1 MEMAEK
7 SAKEQ
12 HKYHKRRVC
21 VLQKIREAIMGE
33 VCEQFSRTWSYRRSF
48 AQIMNPISMTRMVMI
63 MAVMKRC

>member
-1 MEMAEK
+1 MAENG
-7 SAKEQ
+7 SKEQ

-21 VLQKIREAIMGE
+21 VLQRIRKANMGG
-33 VCEQFSRTWSYRRSF
+33 VCKQYSRTWSYRRSF